1 MEGVVLFADC
11 GGHEGPEPLGYLS
24 WSLCRMNTDPG
35 VHTLEFSV
43 AQLSSDWQVRPLDL
57 GYLIWEE
64 TTSCFCVFWLARMW
78 KENKLRKKMVK
89 AVHKVKKYSSNSIF
103 FKWGNIQICKFD
115 YLKQFNGIS
124 YIHDADCS
132 ILKAEHSLGEHF
144 ILLILRK

>member
-1 MEGVVLFADC
+1 MERCCFICWLWRSWRSWAFGLFD
-11 GGHEGPEPLGYLS
+11 
-24 WSLCRMNTDPG
+24 WNLCRMNTDPG

-43 AQLSSDWQVRPLDL
+43 AQLPSSWQVRPSLDL
-57 GYLIWEE
+57 DYLIWED
-64 TTSCFCVFWLARMW
+64 TTSCFYIFWPVGMW

-89 AVHKVKKYSSNSIF
+89 AVHKVKKYSSNSI